1 MIQSAAD
8 FIKYFEGVRR
18 RTMNYI
24 RVVPAD
30 RLGWSPKEGEFS
42 CADIL
47 RHIIAAERMFVR
59 VVIEDRWKYEDHET
73 GHKQSLDELT
83 ASLETTHA
91 EVMDR
96 LKQLPDQD
104 LNEPR
109 FGPKREGQP
118 IKAWRWLMVMAEHE
132 IHHRSQLAVYLS
144 LMGVQP
150 PHIFGLGVED
160 LIALSASI
168 PPKKET

>member
-1 MIQSAAD
+1 MIQSTVD
-8 FIKYFEGVRR
+8 FIKYFDSIRR

-30 RLGWSPKEGEFS
+30 RLDWSPKPGEFT

-47 RHIIAAERMFVR
+47 RHIVEAEKMFVR
-59 VVIEDRWKYEDHET
+59 VAMEGRWKYD
-73 GHKQSLDELT
+73 GHASDKKQSLEELI
-83 ASLETTHA
+83 ALLETTHLEA
-91 EVMDR
+91 MDK
-96 LKQLPDQD
+96 LKQFPDQD

-109 FGPKREGQP
+109 FGPKGEGHP
-118 IKAWRWLMVMAEHE
+118 LKAWRWLMAMTEHE

-144 LMGVQP
+144 LMGIQP

-160 LIALSASI
+160 LIALSV
-168 PPKKET
+168 T

>member
-1 MIQSAAD
+1 MIQSTAD

-18 RTMNYI
+18 RTLNYI

-30 RLGWSPKEGEFS
+30 RLGWSPKAGEFT

-47 RHIIAAERMFVR
+47 RHIIAAEKMFVR
-59 VVIEDRWKYEDHET
+59 VATEGRWKYEGHEAT
-73 GHKQSLDELT
+73 ETQSLAELV
-83 ASLETTHA
+83 ALLEATHA
-91 EVMDR
+91 ESINL
-96 LKQLPDQD
+96 LKQFPDQD
-104 LNEPR
+104 LNKPR
-109 FGPKREGQP
+109 FGPKGEGHP
-118 IKAWRWLMVMAEHE
+118 LKAWRWLMAMAEHE

-160 LIALSASI
+160 LIALSV
-168 PPKKET
+168 T

>member
-1 MIQSAAD
+1 MIQSTVD

-18 RTMNYI
+18 RTMNYT
-24 RVVPAD
+24 RVVPPD
-30 RLGWSPKEGEFS
+30 RLDWSPKEGEFT

-47 RHIIAAERMFVR
+47 RHILVTEKMFVR
-59 VVIEDRWKYEDHET
+59 VAIEGHWHYEGHET
-73 GHKQSLDELT
+73 EQKQSLEELL
-83 ASLETTHA
+83 ALLETTHA
-91 EVMDR
+91 EAMDKLR
-96 LKQLPDQD
+96 QFPDQD

-109 FGPKREGQP
+109 PSPKGEGQP
-118 IKAWRWLMVMAEHE
+118 LKAWRWLMAMTEHE

-160 LIALSASI
+160 LISLSV
-168 PPKKET
+168 T

>member
-1 MIQSAAD
+1 MIQSTTD
-8 FIKYFEGVRR
+8 FIKFFDSVRR

-30 RLGWSPKEGEFS
+30 RLDWSPKEGEFT

-47 RHIIAAERMFVR
+47 RHILAAERMFIQVAK
-59 VVIEDRWKYEDHET
+59 DGRWNYPGHESVEA
-73 GHKQSLDELT
+73 QSLEELID
-83 ASLETTHA
+83 SLETTHLEA
-91 EVMDR
+91 MDR
-96 LKQLPDQD
+96 LKQFTDQD

-109 FGPKREGQP
+109 FGPKGEGQP
-118 IKAWRWLMVMAEHE
+118 LKAWRWLMVMAEHE

-160 LIALSASI
+160 LIALSV
-168 PPKKET
+168 T